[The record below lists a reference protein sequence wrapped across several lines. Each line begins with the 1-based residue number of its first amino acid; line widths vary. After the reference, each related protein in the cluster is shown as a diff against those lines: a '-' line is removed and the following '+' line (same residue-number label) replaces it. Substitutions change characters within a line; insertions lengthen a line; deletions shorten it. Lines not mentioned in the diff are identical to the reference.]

1 MSLTYALSK
10 PISTEYN
17 RLKNTLKKSTF
28 GYGSA
33 LSASYFITQGADQGV
48 SAMLGATAS
57 YAYVSLLSERV
68 DNFEKSKLQTE
79 FLAPLSA
86 AAFEVSW
93 NNAPFA
99 FDFDYGATFVGFLAY
114 KFALSTVLYETIREM
129 MMKDSESFYDTDEGK
144 DYNDLSDWNEQY
156 GEVNIVNDLQLDIRE
171 VTIQND
177 IDEDGEN
184 YPI

>member
-1 MSLTYALSK
+1 MSLTYVK
-10 PISTEYN
+10 TFPIRAKLNEYN
-17 RLKNTLKKSTF
+17 HLKTTLKKSTC

-48 SAMLGATAS
+48 SAALGAVAS

-68 DNFEKSKLQTE
+68 DNLEKAAFQKE

-86 AAFEVSW
+86 AAFEVTW

-114 KFALSTVLYETIREM
+114 KFALSTVLFESVKDM
-129 MMKDSESFYDTDEGK
+129 MIEDGERAYDTSEK
-144 DYNDLSDWNEQY
+144 VYNDLSDWGKDQH
-156 GEVNIVNDLQLDIRE
+156 GEVEIEIE
-171 VTIQND
+171 T
-177 IDEDGEN
+177 
-184 YPI
+184 

>member
-10 PISTEYN
+10 PISTNASDYK
-17 RLKNTLKKSTF
+17 RLKNTLKNSTA

-48 SAMLGATAS
+48 SAMLGAVTS
-57 YAYVSLLSERV
+57 YAYVSLLSDRV
-68 DNFEKSKLQTE
+68 DKLEKSTIQKE
-79 FLAPLSA
+79 FFAPLSA

-114 KFALSTVLYETIREM
+114 KFALTSVIYETVRNM
-129 MMKDSESFYDTDEGK
+129 MISDGDSLYDTGEK
-144 DYNDLSDWNEQY
+144 VYNDLSDWGEQH
-156 GEVNIVNDLQLDIRE
+156 GEIDITEDAPILEPDEQPVEVNV
-171 VTIQND
+171 
-177 IDEDGEN
+177 G
-184 YPI
+184 